1 MCIRTGRVTNAAVEY
16 AFWLLLASFTCTA
29 AKCYQHMLQDNPEGH
44 VRSMDVET
52 GPDADTPRP
61 CGLAL
66 LLCMIERSR
75 TTAETALV
83 GFASRLQ
90 VSGACALF
98 RL

>member
-1 MCIRTGRVTNAAVEY
+1 
-16 AFWLLLASFTCTA
+16 
-29 AKCYQHMLQDNPEGH
+29 MLQENPEGH

-83 GFASRLQ
+83 GYASRLQ
-90 VSGACALF
+90 VSSTRAYSKCNLLTGSSSGMRCPPAA
-98 RL
+98 RLRH